1 MATDPQDNMMRIA
14 IAGSGGL
21 ARIFANYLNA
31 TVHPFIILSRQVRLP
46 GEVQSYRGNGTN
58 WFVRPNL
65 TWKLLAIRSLL

>member
-46 GEVQSYRGNGTN
+46 GDVQATEETT
-58 WFVRPNL
+58 L
-65 TWKLLAIRSLL
+65 TGSVGPT